1 MTTAIL
7 ARPTFGQ
14 RLAGPLLAAADFLRL
29 LSRRPVGL
37 AGFIGIVFF
46 LLLAFV
52 APIFVPF
59 QNDPSLAEI
68 YQTPSPA
75 HPLGTDFQGRDV
87 LNQIV
92 YGGRDILTVAIL
104 AAFVST
110 IIAITF
116 GSIAAT
122 VGGLLDSVI
131 LAITDVTLTLPKLI
145 LLIAVA
151 AILRPTSF
159 LFLAVIL
166 GLLQWSSLLRQVR
179 AQVLSLKERD
189 YVEAARSLDLGLLH
203 IVFREIL
210 PTMRSYIAIHFI
222 LAMTEAMYAQVFIVI
237 LGLVPVSG
245 SNWGIMLYFAQ
256 GQGALYFRDSL
267 WYILSPILAISLV
280 QLSLLSFASAL
291 EDIFNPRL
299 RGAA

>member
-1 MTTAIL
+1 MSSLVL
-7 ARPTFGQ
+7 ARPTLGQ
-14 RLAGPLLAAADFLRL
+14 RLAGPLTAMAGFLRL
-29 LSRRPVGL
+29 LATRPVGL

-52 APIFVPF
+52 APVFVPLT
-59 QNDPSLAEI
+59 NDPSFVEI
-68 YQTPSPA
+68 YETPSAA
-75 HPLGTDFQGRDV
+75 HPLGTDFQGKDV

-104 AAFVST
+104 AAFFST
-110 IIAITF
+110 FIAITF
-116 GSIAAT
+116 GAIAAT
-122 VGGLLDSVI
+122 VGGRLDTAI
-131 LAITDVTLTLPKLI
+131 LAITDVTLTIPKLI

-159 LFLAVIL
+159 IFLAIIL

-189 YVEAARSLDLGLLH
+189 YVEAARSLDLGLPH

-210 PTMRSYIAIHFI
+210 PSMRSYIVIHFI
-222 LAMTEAMYAQVFIVI
+222 LAMTEAMYAQVGII
-237 LGLVPVSG
+237 LLGLVPLSG

-256 GQGALYFRDSL
+256 GQGALFFKDSI
-267 WYILSPILAISLV
+267 WYILSPIVAIALV
-280 QLSLLSFASAL
+280 QLSLTSFATAL

-299 RGAA
+299 RGA

>member
-1 MTTAIL
+1 MSTAIL
-7 ARPTFGQ
+7 TRPTLGQ
-14 RLAGPLLAAADFLRL
+14 RVAGPMVATFEFLRL
-29 LSRRPVGL
+29 LATRPIGL
-37 AGFIGIVFF
+37 AGFVGIVFF
-46 LLLAFV
+46 IFLAFV
-52 APIFVPF
+52 APLFVPLR
-59 QNDPSLAEI
+59 NDPSLVDI
-68 YQTPSPA
+68 YQAPSAA

-104 AAFVST
+104 AALVST
-110 IIAITF
+110 FIAISI
-116 GSIAAT
+116 GSVAAT
-122 VGGLLDSVI
+122 VGGRLDTAI

-159 LFLAVIL
+159 VFLAVIL

-179 AQVLSLKERD
+179 SQVLSLKERD
-189 YVEAARSLDLGLLH
+189 YVEAARSLDLGLFH

-210 PTMRSYIAIHFI
+210 PTMRSYIVIHFI
-222 LAMTEAMYAQVFIVI
+222 LAMTEAMYAQVFII
-237 LGLVPVSG
+237 FLGLVPVSG

-256 GQGALYFRDSL
+256 GQGALFYKDSI
-267 WYILSPILAISLV
+267 WYILSPILAVSLV
-280 QLSLLSFASAL
+280 QLSLVSFAGAL

-299 RGAA
+299 RGA

>member
-1 MTTAIL
+1 MSTAVL
-7 ARPTFGQ
+7 ARPTLRQ
-14 RLAGPLLAAADFLRL
+14 RLAGAVAAVGEFMRLLA
-29 LSRRPVGL
+29 RRPIGL
-37 AGFIGIVFF
+37 VGFIGIVFF

-52 APIFVPF
+52 APLFVPL
-59 QNDPSLAEI
+59 QNDPSLLDI
-68 YQTPSPA
+68 YKTPSPE
-75 HPLGTDFQGRDV
+75 HPLGTDFQGKDV

-92 YGGRDILTVAIL
+92 YGGQPILIVAIL
-104 AAFVST
+104 AALVST

-116 GSIAAT
+116 GSIAAI
-122 VGGLLDSVI
+122 VGGRLDTTI

-159 LFLAVIL
+159 VFLAVLL

-189 YVEAARSLDLGLLH
+189 YVEAARSLDLGLFH

-210 PTMRSYIAIHFI
+210 PTMRSYIAIHFM
-222 LAMTEAMYAQVFIVI
+222 LAMTEAMYAQIFII
-237 LGLVPVSG
+237 FLGLVPVSG

-256 GQGALYFRDSL
+256 GQGALFFRDSI
-267 WYILSPILAISLV
+267 WYILSPIIAISLV
-280 QLSLLSFASAL
+280 QLSLVWFASAL

-299 RGAA
+299 RGA

>member
-1 MTTAIL
+1 MSTLIL
-7 ARPTFGQ
+7 ARPTLGQ
-14 RLAGPLLAAADFLRL
+14 RLAGPLTAMAGFLRL
-29 LSRRPVGL
+29 LATRPVGL

-52 APIFVPF
+52 APIFVPLT
-59 QNDPSLAEI
+59 NDPSLLEI
-68 YQTPSPA
+68 YETPSAA
-75 HPLGTDFQGRDV
+75 HPLGTDFQGKDV

-104 AAFVST
+104 AAFFST
-110 IIAITF
+110 FIAITF

-122 VGGLLDSVI
+122 VGGRLDSAI
-131 LAITDVTLTLPKLI
+131 LAITDVTLTIPKLI

-159 LFLAVIL
+159 IFLAIIL

-189 YVEAARSLDLGLLH
+189 YVEAARSLDLGLPH

-222 LAMTEAMYAQVFIVI
+222 LAMTEAMYAQVGII
-237 LGLVPVSG
+237 LLGLVPLSG

-256 GQGALYFRDSL
+256 GQGALFFRDSI
-267 WYILSPILAISLV
+267 WYILSPIIAIALV
-280 QLSLLSFASAL
+280 QLSLTSFATAL

-299 RGAA
+299 RGA

>member
-1 MTTAIL
+1 MSAAVL
-7 ARPTFGQ
+7 ASPTLGQ
-14 RLAGPLLAAADFLRL
+14 RLAGPWTATVDFLRL
-29 LSRRPVGL
+29 LAKRPVGL

-52 APIFVPF
+52 APIFVPLR
-59 QNDPSLAEI
+59 NDPSLVDI
-68 YQTPSPA
+68 YQAPSTA
-75 HPLGTDFQGRDV
+75 HPLGTDFQGKDV

-122 VGGLLDSVI
+122 IGGRLDAAI
-131 LAITDVTLTLPKLI
+131 LAITDVTLTIPKLI

-159 LFLAVIL
+159 VFLAVIL

-189 YVEAARSLDLGLLH
+189 YVEAARSLDLGLFH

-210 PTMRSYIAIHFI
+210 PSMRSYIAIHFI
-222 LAMTEAMYAQVFIVI
+222 LAMTEAMYAQVFVI
-237 LGLVPVSG
+237 FLGLVPVSG

-256 GQGALYFRDSL
+256 GQGALFFRDSI
-267 WYILSPILAISLV
+267 WYILSPILAISLL
-280 QLSLLSFASAL
+280 QLSLVSFASAL

-299 RGAA
+299 RGA

>member
-1 MTTAIL
+1 MSATVL
-7 ARPTFGQ
+7 ARPTLGQ
-14 RLAGPLLAAADFLRL
+14 RLAAPAAAAKEFLRL

-37 AGFIGIVFF
+37 IGFVGIVFF

-52 APIFVPF
+52 APIFVPL
-59 QNDPSLAEI
+59 QNDPHIADI
-68 YQTPSPA
+68 YLTPSPA
-75 HPLGTDFQGRDV
+75 HPLGTDFQGKDV

-92 YGGRDILTVAIL
+92 YGGAPILIVAIL
-104 AAFVST
+104 AALVST
-110 IIAITF
+110 VIAVTF
-116 GSIAAT
+116 GSIAAI
-122 VGGLLDSVI
+122 VGGRLDTAI

-159 LFLAVIL
+159 LFLAVLL
-166 GLLQWSSLLRQVR
+166 GVLQWSSLLRQVR

-189 YVEAARSLDLGLLH
+189 YVEAARSLDLGLFH

-210 PTMRSYIAIHFI
+210 PTMRSYIAIHFM
-222 LAMTEAMYAQVFIVI
+222 LSMTEAMYAQIFII
-237 LGLVPVSG
+237 FLGLVPVSG

-256 GQGALYFRDSL
+256 GQGALFFRDSI
-267 WYILSPILAISLV
+267 WYILSPIIAISLV
-280 QLSLLSFASAL
+280 QLSLVWFASAL

-299 RGAA
+299 RGA

>member
-1 MTTAIL
+1 MSAAVL
-7 ARPTFGQ
+7 ARPTIGQ
-14 RLAGPLLAAADFLRL
+14 RFAGPLAAAVEFLRL
-29 LSRRPVGL
+29 LAKRPVGL

-52 APIFVPF
+52 APLFVPLR
-59 QNDPSLAEI
+59 NEPSLVDI
-68 YQTPSPA
+68 YQAPSGA
-75 HPLGTDFQGRDV
+75 HPLGTDFQGKDV

-104 AAFVST
+104 AAVVST

-116 GSIAAT
+116 GSVAAT
-122 VGGLLDSVI
+122 IGGRLDSVI
-131 LAITDVTLTLPKLI
+131 LAITDVTLTVPKLI

-159 LFLAVIL
+159 VFLAVIL

-189 YVEAARSLDLGLLH
+189 YVEAARSLDLGLFH

-222 LAMTEAMYAQVFIVI
+222 LAMTEAMYAQVFVI
-237 LGLVPVSG
+237 FLGLVPVSG

-256 GQGALYFRDSL
+256 GQGALFFRDSI
-267 WYILSPILAISLV
+267 WYILSPILAISLL
-280 QLSLLSFASAL
+280 QLSLVSFASAL

-299 RGAA
+299 RGA

>member
-1 MTTAIL
+1 MSAVVLT
-7 ARPTFGQ
+7 RPTLAQ
-14 RLAGPLLAAADFLRL
+14 RLAGAGAAAKEFFRL
-29 LSRRPVGL
+29 LSQRPIGL
-37 AGFIGIVFF
+37 VGFIGIVFF

-52 APIFVPF
+52 APIFVPL
-59 QNDPSLAEI
+59 QNDPSLIDI
-68 YQTPSPA
+68 YKTPSLD
-75 HPLGTDFQGRDV
+75 HPLGTDFQGKDV

-92 YGGRDILTVAIL
+92 FGGRPILVVAIL
-104 AAFVST
+104 AALVST

-116 GSIAAT
+116 GSIAAI
-122 VGGLLDSVI
+122 VGGRLDTTI

-159 LFLAVIL
+159 VFLAVLL

-189 YVEAARSLDLGLLH
+189 YVEAARSLDLGLFH

-210 PTMRSYIAIHFI
+210 PTMRSYIAIHFM
-222 LAMTEAMYAQVFIVI
+222 LAMTEAMYAQIFII
-237 LGLVPVSG
+237 FLGLVPVSG

-256 GQGALYFRDSL
+256 GQGALFFRDSI
-267 WYILSPILAISLV
+267 WYILSPIIAISLV
-280 QLSLLSFASAL
+280 QLSLVWFASAL

-299 RGAA
+299 RGA

>member
-1 MTTAIL
+1 MSAAVL
-7 ARPTFGQ
+7 AQPTIGQ
-14 RLAGPLLAAADFLRL
+14 RISGPLAAAGDFLRL
-29 LSRRPVGL
+29 LATRPVGL

-52 APIFVPF
+52 APMFVPLH
-59 QNDPSLAEI
+59 NDPSLADI
-68 YQTPSPA
+68 YQPPSGA
-75 HPLGTDFQGRDV
+75 HPLGTDFQGKDV

-104 AAFVST
+104 AALVST
-110 IIAITF
+110 IIAISF
-116 GSIAAT
+116 GSVAAT
-122 VGGLLDSVI
+122 IGGRLDSVI
-131 LAITDVTLTLPKLI
+131 LAITDVTLTVPKLI

-159 LFLAVIL
+159 VFLAVIL

-189 YVEAARSLDLGLLH
+189 YVEAARSLDLGLFH

-222 LAMTEAMYAQVFIVI
+222 LAMTEAMYAQVFVI
-237 LGLVPVSG
+237 FLGLVPVSG

-256 GQGALYFRDSL
+256 GQGALFFRDSI
-267 WYILSPILAISLV
+267 WYILSPILAISLL
-280 QLSLLSFASAL
+280 QLSLVSFASAL

-299 RGAA
+299 RGA

>member
-1 MTTAIL
+1 MSTLIL
-7 ARPTFGQ
+7 ARPTLGQ
-14 RLAGPLLAAADFLRL
+14 RLAGRLAAMAGFLRL
-29 LSRRPVGL
+29 LATRPVGL
-37 AGFIGIVFF
+37 AGFIGVVFF

-52 APIFVPF
+52 APIFVPLT
-59 QNDPSLAEI
+59 NDPSFVEI
-68 YQTPSPA
+68 YETPSAA
-75 HPLGTDFQGRDV
+75 HPLGTDFQGKDV

-104 AAFVST
+104 AAFFST
-110 IIAITF
+110 FIAITF
-116 GSIAAT
+116 GAIAAT
-122 VGGLLDSVI
+122 VGGRLDTAI
-131 LAITDVTLTLPKLI
+131 LAITDVTLTIPKLI

-159 LFLAVIL
+159 VFLAIIL

-189 YVEAARSLDLGLLH
+189 YVEAARSLDLGLPH

-210 PTMRSYIAIHFI
+210 PSMRSYIVIHFI
-222 LAMTEAMYAQVFIVI
+222 LAMTEAMYAQVGII
-237 LGLVPVSG
+237 LLGLVPLSG

-256 GQGALYFRDSL
+256 GQGALFFKDSI
-267 WYILSPILAISLV
+267 WYILSPIVAIALV
-280 QLSLLSFASAL
+280 QLSLTSFATAL

-299 RGAA
+299 RGA

>member
-7 ARPTFGQ
+7 ARPTLGQ
-14 RLAGPLLAAADFLRL
+14 RLAGPWYASVEFLRL

-52 APIFVPF
+52 APLFVPF
-59 QNDPSLAEI
+59 QNDPSLVDI
-68 YQTPSPA
+68 YQTPSLA
-75 HPLGTDFQGRDV
+75 HPLGTDFQGKDV

-92 YGGRDILTVAIL
+92 YGGQPILIVAIL
-104 AAFVST
+104 AALVST

-116 GSIAAT
+116 GSIGAI
-122 VGGLLDSVI
+122 VGGRLHTAI

-159 LFLAVIL
+159 VFLAVLL

-189 YVEAARSLDLGLLH
+189 YVEAARSLDLGLFH

-210 PTMRSYIAIHFI
+210 PTMRSYIAIHFM
-222 LAMTEAMYAQVFIVI
+222 LSMTEAMYAQIFII
-237 LGLVPVSG
+237 FLGLVPVSG
-245 SNWGIMLYFAQ
+245 SNWGIMLYFGQ
-256 GQGALYFRDSL
+256 GQIGRAH
-267 WYILSPILAISLV
+267 V
-280 QLSLLSFASAL
+280 
-291 EDIFNPRL
+291 
-299 RGAA
+299 

>member
-1 MTTAIL
+1 M
-7 ARPTFGQ
+7 
-14 RLAGPLLAAADFLRL
+14 
-29 LSRRPVGL
+29 GL

-52 APIFVPF
+52 APLFVPF
-59 QNDPSLAEI
+59 QNDPSLVDI
-68 YQTPSPA
+68 YQTPSAA
-75 HPLGTDFQGRDV
+75 HPLGTDFQGKDV

-92 YGGRDILTVAIL
+92 FGGRDILTVAIL
-104 AAFVST
+104 AALVST
-110 IIAITF
+110 VIAITF
-116 GSIAAT
+116 GSIAAI
-122 VGGLLDSVI
+122 VGGRIDSTI
-131 LAITDVTLTLPKLI
+131 LAITDVVLTLPKLV

-159 LFLAVIL
+159 VFLAVIL
-166 GLLQWSSLLRQVR
+166 GLIQWSRLLRQIR

-189 YVEAARSLDLGLLH
+189 YVEAARSLDLGLFH

-222 LAMTEAMYAQVFIVI
+222 FAMTDAMYAQVFIVF

-256 GQGALYFRDSL
+256 GQGALFFRDSI
-267 WYILSPILAISLV
+267 WYILSPILAITLV
-280 QLSLLSFASAL
+280 QLSLVSFASAL

-299 RGAA
+299 RGSA

>member
-1 MTTAIL
+1 MSSAVL
-7 ARPTFGQ
+7 ASPTMGQ
-14 RLAGPLLAAADFLRL
+14 RLLGPWRATVGFLSL

-37 AGFIGIVFF
+37 IGFVGIVFF

-59 QNDPSLAEI
+59 QNDPSLVDI
-68 YQTPSPA
+68 YQTPSRA
-75 HPLGTDFQGRDV
+75 HPLGTDFQGKDV

-92 YGGRDILTVAIL
+92 FGGRDILTVAIL
-104 AAFVST
+104 AALVST
-110 IIAITF
+110 VIAITF

-122 VGGLLDSVI
+122 VGGKVDSTI
-131 LAITDVTLTLPKLI
+131 LAITDVVLTLPKLI

-159 LFLAVIL
+159 VFLAVIL
-166 GLLQWSSLLRQVR
+166 GLIQWSSLLRQIR

-210 PTMRSYIAIHFI
+210 PTMRSYIAINFI
-222 LAMTEAMYAQVFIVI
+222 FAMTEAMYAQVFIVF

-256 GQGALYFRDSL
+256 GQGALFFRDSI
-267 WYILSPILAISLV
+267 WYILSPILAITLV
-280 QLSLLSFASAL
+280 QLSLVSFASAL

-299 RGAA
+299 RGSA

>member
-7 ARPTFGQ
+7 ARPTLGQ
-14 RLAGPLLAAADFLRL
+14 RLAGPLLAGVEFLRM

-37 AGFIGIVFF
+37 AGFLGIVFF

-52 APIFVPF
+52 VPLFVPF
-59 QNDPSLAEI
+59 QNEPSLVDI
-68 YQTPSPA
+68 YLTPSLT
-75 HPLGTDFQGRDV
+75 HPLGTDFQGKDV

-92 YGGRDILTVAIL
+92 FGGRDILTVAII
-104 AAFVST
+104 AAFLST
-110 IIAITF
+110 LIAITF
-116 GSIAAT
+116 GSIAAV
-122 VGGLLDSVI
+122 VGGRLDTIIV
-131 LAITDVTLTLPKLI
+131 AITDVTLTIPKLI
-145 LLIAVA
+145 LLIAIA

-159 LFLAVIL
+159 VFLAVIL
-166 GLLQWSSLLRQVR
+166 ALLQWSSLLRQVR

-189 YVEAARSLDLGLLH
+189 YVEAARSLDLGLFH

-210 PTMRSYIAIHFI
+210 PTMRSYIVIHFI
-222 LAMTEAMYAQVFIVI
+222 IAMTEAMYAQIGI
-237 LGLVPVSG
+237 ILLGLVPISG

-256 GQGALYFRDSL
+256 GQGALFYRDSL

-280 QLSLLSFASAL
+280 QLSLATFASAL

-299 RGAA
+299 RGA

>member
-1 MTTAIL
+1 MSSAIL
-7 ARPTFGQ
+7 ARPTLGQ
-14 RLAGPLLAAADFLRL
+14 RLAGPWFAAVEFIRL

-37 AGFIGIVFF
+37 VGFIGVVFF
-46 LLLAFV
+46 LLLAYV
-52 APIFVPF
+52 APRFVPF
-59 QNDPSLAEI
+59 QNDPSLGDI
-68 YQTPSPA
+68 YLTPSLS

-92 YGGRDILTVAIL
+92 FGGSDILTVAIL

-110 IIAITF
+110 VIAITF
-116 GSIAAT
+116 GSIAAV
-122 VGGLLDSVI
+122 VGGRLDSTI
-131 LAITDVTLTLPKLI
+131 LAITDVVLTLPKLI

-151 AILRPTSF
+151 AILRPTGFVF
-159 LFLAVIL
+159 LSILL
-166 GLLQWSSLLRQVR
+166 GLLQWSSLLRQIR
-179 AQVLSLKERD
+179 SQVLSLKERD
-189 YVEAARSLDLGLLH
+189 YVEAARSLDLGIVH

-222 LAMTEAMYAQVFIVI
+222 FAMTEAMYAQVFIII

-256 GQGALYFRDSL
+256 GQGALYFRDSI

-280 QLSLLSFASAL
+280 QLSLVSFASAL

-299 RGAA
+299 RGSA

>member
-1 MTTAIL
+1 MSTMVL
-7 ARPTFGQ
+7 ARPTIGQ
-14 RLAGPLLAAADFLRL
+14 RIAGQFAAIAGFLRL
-29 LSRRPVGL
+29 LATRPVGL
-37 AGFIGIVFF
+37 AGFVGIVFF

-52 APIFVPF
+52 APVFVPLT
-59 QNDPSLAEI
+59 NDPSLLEI
-68 YQTPSPA
+68 YETPSRP

-104 AAFVST
+104 AAFFST
-110 IIAITF
+110 FIAITF
-116 GSIAAT
+116 GAIAAT
-122 VGGLLDSVI
+122 VGGRLDTVI
-131 LAITDVTLTLPKLI
+131 LAITDVTLTIPKLI

-159 LFLAVIL
+159 IFLAIIL

-189 YVEAARSLDLGLLH
+189 YVEAARSLDLGLPH

-210 PTMRSYIAIHFI
+210 PSMRSYIVIHFI
-222 LAMTEAMYAQVFIVI
+222 LAMTEAMYAQVGII
-237 LGLVPVSG
+237 LLGLVPLSG

-256 GQGALYFRDSL
+256 GQGALFFKDSI
-267 WYILSPILAISLV
+267 WYILSPIVAIALV
-280 QLSLLSFASAL
+280 QLSLTSFATAL

-299 RGAA
+299 RGA